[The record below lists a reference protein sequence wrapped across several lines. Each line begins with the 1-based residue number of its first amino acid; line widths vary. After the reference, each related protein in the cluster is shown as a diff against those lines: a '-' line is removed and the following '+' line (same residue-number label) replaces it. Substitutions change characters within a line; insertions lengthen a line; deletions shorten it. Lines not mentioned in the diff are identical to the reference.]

1 MNEHELWNELGNLY
15 FLSGAYDQAVQAY
28 NKAIQIDGSFG
39 KAYSNLAYVYA
50 QQEKYQF
57 AVPLFKKSLELLKD
71 DKQKAE
77 TWNRLG
83 HVYRSLKQYQES
95 VSAYQCADELQTA
108 TTRNNG
114 QPAAETSKNTTKTED
129 IAYQVVEEQQDYQY
143 MNVEYLYDTEL
154 ETKGFPVES
163 VLVEAEMVVPTTQ
176 NNRHSP
182 VQPAN
187 RGVELPASKPIIEF
201 AEEVRAEPISGN
213 KTIDENPQAETEA
226 SPSDLPTAV
235 PYTDENKKQMA
246 LHTVDEEV
254 VQDFPNTEEA
264 PDSGLEELVLP
275 AQEVDLPVEEIWPVN
290 DSITEDLVNQSEEAD
305 HQISNE
311 TMLIDSETV
320 ASPDEKLQETE
331 LGYEELIAQTP
342 QRNTDVL
349 SDELELEVPQT
360 KSLLWEIET
369 DSEPENDVI
378 PDESVQKVEEIYEM
392 EERGSHLPVSVPV
405 EQKSQQNLNGRSE
418 TTGTEICIEEEK
430 LAKQIEIN
438 PRSATTW
445 ESLGTLYKTAGRYKE
460 AIHAFKKA
468 ISIAPREVSFYH
480 NLGLVYAAQGISQEA
495 FDTFQKV
502 LELDPNHS
510 LTHASLGGYY
520 KKMGLDELAQKHIGK
535 AMKQIYE
542 SENEYNRACL
552 DAICGNVD
560 RAIEL
565 LRVALE
571 NKQTYVDW
579 VINDP
584 DLDPLRKDDRFK
596 QLIADF
602 SK

>member
-1 MNEHELWNELGNLY
+1 
-15 FLSGAYDQAVQAY
+15 
-28 NKAIQIDGSFG
+28 
-39 KAYSNLAYVYA
+39 LA
-50 QQEKYQF
+50 F
-57 AVPLFKKSLELLKD
+57 D
-71 DKQKAE
+71 
-77 TWNRLG
+77 
-83 HVYRSLKQYQES
+83 
-95 VSAYQCADELQTA
+95 
-108 TTRNNG
+108 
-114 QPAAETSKNTTKTED
+114 
-129 IAYQVVEEQQDYQY
+129 
-143 MNVEYLYDTEL
+143 
-154 ETKGFPVES
+154 
-163 VLVEAEMVVPTTQ
+163 
-176 NNRHSP
+176 
-182 VQPAN
+182 
-187 RGVELPASKPIIEF
+187 
-201 AEEVRAEPISGN
+201 
-213 KTIDENPQAETEA
+213 
-226 SPSDLPTAV
+226 
-235 PYTDENKKQMA
+235 
-246 LHTVDEEV
+246 TVDEEV
-254 VQDFPNTEEA
+254 VQDFPYTEEA
-264 PDSGLEELVLP
+264 PDSGLEEFVLP
-275 AQEVDLPVEEIWPVN
+275 AQEVDIPVEEIRPVN
-290 DSITEDLVNQSEEAD
+290 DIITEDLVNQPEEAD
-305 HQISNE
+305 HLSSNE

-320 ASPDEKLQETE
+320 ASPDEKVQETE
-331 LGYEELIAQTP
+331 FGYEELIAQAS

-349 SDELELEVPQT
+349 PNESELDVPQT

-369 DSEPENDVI
+369 DSEPENAVV
-378 PDESVQKVEEIYEM
+378 PDEIIPEVEEVYEM
-392 EERGSHLPVSVPV
+392 EEKNSHFPVSAPV
-405 EQKSQQNLNGRSE
+405 EKESQQNLNGRSE
-418 TTGTEICIEEEK
+418 ATGTEICVEEEK

-480 NLGLVYAAQGISQEA
+480 NLGLVYAAQGNSQEA

-542 SENEYNRACL
+542 SEDEYNRACL
-552 DAICGNVD
+552 DAICGNID